1 MGAEPEALANRIV
14 YEVQRVL
21 ERLQRPPAPEP
32 LKLVVACSGGLDSS
46 VLLWAVDT
54 LARPL
59 NLFLVVAHLNHGLRG
74 AESMR
79 DEAFVCHRAQSL
91 GWPVEVRRLEGLHA
105 HARAGRSLQVVARE
119 ARQQFLEETRQLC
132 ACHYTLL
139 AHTRTDQA
147 ETLLLRLLRGT
158 GTAGLVGMEP
168 VQGERVRPLL
178 ALSRTELASWVRW
191 VGLPY
196 VEDSSNE
203 HDDYLRNRV
212 RHHVM
217 PLLQGLNP
225 ALEES
230 LAGLALSAQEDQ
242 RALDL
247 LEQKLGVRRSPH
259 ADAPVKQTSVP
270 LRGEG
275 GLLSLPPALQLRRV
289 RQQLERLWPSEDEAA
304 QPGRLHFR
312 ALLEQLEQR
321 RQGHQAPW
329 QQDWPGRLRV
339 KLAREHL
346 WLERNPATH
355 AQIPSWQGQCGC
367 PGQLELPDG
376 TQLRAELEPMKAGL
390 SLDTGLWTCL
400 FDAELLDLTQ
410 PLDVRAPQADDCFIP
425 FGKQRPVRL
434 RDFLKK
440 QPASSVESTGPLLVF
455 CGSALIWIIGLRRGA
470 QAPLSASTR
479 RLVRLWVHQRD
490 AA

>member
-1 MGAEPEALANRIV
+1 MGADPEALANRIMD
-14 YEVQRVL
+14 EVQRVL
-21 ERLQRPPAPEP
+21 KRLNRPPAPEP

-46 VLLWAVDT
+46 VLLWVLDK
-54 LARPL
+54 LAHPL
-59 NLFLVVAHLNHGLRG
+59 NLSLVVAHLNHGLRG
-74 AESMR
+74 TESIR
-79 DEAFVCHRAQSL
+79 DEAFVCSRAQSL

-119 ARQQFLEETRQLC
+119 ARQQFLEEIRQLC
-132 ACHYTLL
+132 ACHYILL

-168 VQGERVRPLL
+168 VKGVRARPLL
-178 ALSRTELASWVRW
+178 ALTRTELESFVRW
-191 VGLPY
+191 VALPY

-217 PLLQGLNP
+217 PLLKELNP

-230 LAGLALSAQEDQ
+230 VAGLAQSAQEDQ

-247 LEQKLGVRRSPH
+247 LEHKLGVVRTPH
-259 ADAPVKQTSVP
+259 ADAPVKQLSMP
-270 LRGEG
+270 LSGEG

-312 ALLEQLEQR
+312 TLLEQLEQR
-321 RQGHQAPW
+321 AQGSQAPW
-329 QQDWPGRLRV
+329 QQDWPGKLRV
-339 KLAREHL
+339 KLERDHL
-346 WLERNPATH
+346 RMERNPAVH
-355 AQIPSWQGQCGC
+355 AQTPSWQGQCGC

-376 TQLRAELEPMKAGL
+376 AQLRAELEPMTAGL
-390 SLDTGLWTCL
+390 SLNTGLWTCL
-400 FDAELLDLTQ
+400 FDAELLDLEQ
-410 PLDVRAPQADDCFIP
+410 PFDVRAPQPDDFFMP

-440 QPASSVESTGPLLVF
+440 QPAPAVESTGPLLVF

-479 RLVRLWVHQRD
+479 RLVRLWVQHRD
-490 AA
+490 AV